1 MKNKIE
7 KADEN
12 VVETTHNVQIVKYD
26 EYALDK
32 ETILI
37 IDLK

>member
-12 VVETTHNVQIVKYD
+12 VVETTYNVRIAKYD
-26 EYALDK
+26 KYALDK